1 MYNIRKSSIDNL
13 VIASIDSKTNPK
25 LAKTTLQIEDEYLN
39 PPDRDHHYSIIKAW
53 LPEEIS
59 SESVEGLFKLF
70 CLIEIDNDKL
80 IKAFKKWTNKKLIE
94 LYFDRCDWISETF
107 KFNYNVVNDDNEI
120 SDTLEVYVFINCK
133 VTDLI
138 LLIDYFNKYIDI
150 YKQLDTFISDEDYI
164 LSDFIGFLE
173 AQKDFID
180 TGNIESLKNYFPHLE
195 E

>member
-1 MYNIRKSSIDNL
+1 MYNIRKNSIDNL
-13 VIASIDSKTNPK
+13 VIASIGSKTNSK
-25 LAKTTLQIEDEYLN
+25 LAKTALQVKDEYLN
-39 PPDRDHHYSIIKAW
+39 PPDHHYSIIEAW

-59 SESVEGLFKLF
+59 LESVEGLFKLF
-70 CLIEIDNDKL
+70 CSIEIDNDDL
-80 IKAFKKWTNKKLIE
+80 IKTFKDWINKKPIE
-94 LYFDRCDWISETF
+94 LYFDRCNWINETF
-107 KFNYNVVNDDNEI
+107 KFTYDVVNDDNEI

-150 YKQLDTFISDEDYI
+150 YKQLDTYISDEDYI
-164 LSDFIGFLE
+164 LPDFIGFLE

-180 TGNIESLKNYFPHLE
+180 TGNIESLKNYFQLLE